1 MSLTKT
7 SLFDRVAELRA
18 FFLASLS
25 VIADFFPFSSVLF
38 CVSLLTMALVW
49 IFARCVAPLVRI
61 CDVLCPKQKSNAKLM
76 SILRGPKNNK
86 LRHRNVD
93 VHPSDNYNRQTTFE
107 QAITHHKTVHKSAL
121 ATPI

>member
-1 MSLTKT
+1 MSLTKM

-25 VIADFFPFSSVLF
+25 VIVDFFPFSSVVRTFVLAGCLF

-61 CDVLCPKQKSNAKLM
+61 CDVLYRKQKCNA
-76 SILRGPKNNK
+76 I
-86 LRHRNVD
+86 
-93 VHPSDNYNRQTTFE
+93 
-107 QAITHHKTVHKSAL
+107 
-121 ATPI
+121 